1 MIHFGTSGW
10 RALIA
15 EEFTFENV
23 RRVVHAIAQHLKN
36 ERARER
42 GLSSSS
48 PAVVSGGSIMMAPP
62 PPPSP
67 SRGEG
72 VREGVTAKS
81 APVIVGY
88 DTRFL
93 SPELAKM
100 TADIVSSY
108 GIPVLLS
115 KDPIPTPVVSFQ
127 VIHQKASG
135 GINFTAS
142 HNPAEYNGIKFNMAN
157 GAPASPEV
165 TKEIERF
172 ANESGPPTPT
182 LPLEGGGSKGGGGVR
197 TFDPRPAYLAR
208 LKKIIDV
215 SVLKKARLKVGVD
228 VLYGTGRGYLDTL
241 LKEAGCRI
249 TLLHDWRDVT
259 FGGQPPE
266 PAEEQLDE
274 LVRVMKKEKLVAGF
288 GTDGDADRFGVIDT
302 DGTLLSPNEILPII
316 LEHLV
321 KTRGWKGLVVRSVM
335 TSHFLD
341 AVAKQYGLEVKET
354 PVGFKYIAEAMMAG
368 SLPAG
373 RQGFLM
379 GGEESGGLTIQGHVP
394 EKDGILA
401 CLLMAEVR
409 ATQKK
414 SFHDILKDLRKRV
427 GPYLSKRVN
436 LHLSNELMQGIR
448 KKFET
453 FTPNVIDGLSVK
465 KIVRLDGFKFVF
477 QDNSW
482 MGVRLSGTEPVVR
495 LYLESDSPTKLNHL
509 EKIGTQLIQA

>member
-10 RALIA
+10 RAVIA

-23 RRVVHAIAQHLKN
+23 RKVVHAIAQHLANGQGGKGAGGQ
-36 ERARER
+36 R
-42 GLSSSS
+42 LSSSS
-48 PAVVSGGSIMMAPP
+48 PAAVSGGSIMMSPP

-72 VREGVTAKS
+72 VREGVATKN

-93 SPELAKM
+93 SPELAKI

-108 GIPVLLS
+108 GFPVLLS
-115 KDPIPTPVVSFQ
+115 KDPVPTPVVSFQ
-127 VIHQKASG
+127 IIHEKALG

-142 HNPAEYNGIKFNMAN
+142 HNPAEYNGVKFNMAS

-172 ANESGPPTPT
+172 ANEGGPPTPT
-182 LPLEGGGSKGGGGVR
+182 LPLEGGGSKAGGGVR
-197 TFDPRPAYLAR
+197 SFDPRPAYLSC

-215 SVLKKARLKVGVD
+215 SALKKAKLKVGVD
-228 VLYGTGRGYLDTL
+228 VLYGTGRGYLDAF
-241 LKEAGCRI
+241 LKEAGCRV
-249 TLLHDWRDVT
+249 TVLHDWRDVN
-259 FGGQPPE
+259 FGGRPPE
-266 PAEEQLDE
+266 PASEQLAE
-274 LVRVMKKEKLVAGF
+274 LVKVMKKEKLSVGL
-288 GTDGDADRFGVIDT
+288 GTDGDADRFGIVDA
-302 DGTLLSPNEILPII
+302 DGTLLSPNEILPIV

-321 KTRGWKGLVVRSVM
+321 KTRGWKGVVVRSVM
-335 TSHFLD
+335 TSHFID
-341 AVAKQYGLEVKET
+341 AVAKSYGLQVKET

-368 SLPAG
+368 
-373 RQGFLM
+373 RFLM

-409 ATQKK
+409 AIQKK
-414 SFHDILKDLRKRV
+414 TFREILSDLRRRV

-436 LHLSNELMQGIR
+436 LRLSNEVMQGVR

-477 QDNSW
+477 QDDSW

-495 LYLESDSPTKLNHL
+495 LYLESDTPKNLQSL
-509 EKIGTQLIQA
+509 EKIGTRLIQS